1 MTTNELIL
9 NKNRKIIENIVKLQS
24 IEDIEVTECVQVK
37 MLEILDGTKNIDELV
52 NEGLAKYTRY

>member
-37 MLEILDGTKNIDELV
+37 MLEILDGTKILMN
-52 NEGLAKYTRY
+52 

>member
-52 NEGLAKYTRY
+52 NECLAKYTRY